1 MMEKESLVTEPID
14 RNLALELVRVTEA
27 AAVQAARWMGRG
39 EKNNSDQA
47 AVDAMRSVLNSIAMA
62 GVVVI
67 GEGEKDEAPMLYVG
81 EELGSADQP
90 RVDIAVDPIDGT
102 RLLANGMPNSVA
114 VIAVADRG
122 SMMASNDV
130 MYMDKIAVGAG
141 AAGRVHIDRPVA
153 DNLRAVGDALGKAM
167 DDITVV
173 VLDRPRHERLIAD
186 IRAAG
191 SRIKLITDGDVAGA
205 IMAASDDTSVDVMLG
220 VGGAPEAVIAA
231 CALKCLGGDMQARLW
246 PRNDEERETV
256 RIKGIDT
263 SRVLGLNDLVASEN
277 CFFAAT
283 GITDGE
289 LLRGVHYLGA
299 GGAST
304 ESLVMRSRTGTVRR
318 IQATH
323 QVDKMARMWPAA
335 KPASG
340 STGQD

>member
-1 MMEKESLVTEPID
+1 MTKEQTVTEPID

-39 EKNNSDQA
+39 DKNNSDQA

-81 EELGSADQP
+81 EELGSASQP

-114 VIAVADRG
+114 VIAVAERG

-141 AAGRVHIDRPVA
+141 AAGRVHIDRRVA

-173 VLDRPRHERLIAD
+173 VLDRPRHEQLIAD

-263 SRVLGLNDLVASEN
+263 TRVLGLNDLVASEN